1 MATTTIPVTSA
12 SGRHLAEMAAEATSG
27 PAWTTVA
34 RGEIGTLPWCR
45 LRRVVEYIEVH
56 LDQAPT
62 LAQLGAVAG
71 MSPYHFAR
79 LFRRSTG
86 MPPHRFV
93 VRKRIASAITL
104 LAASDLSVARIARTV
119 GFRTPSHFTT
129 VFRRV
134 TGISPSAYRASQV
147 REDVRSRQAGR
158 DENALTQ

>member
-1 MATTTIPVTSA
+1 MTTTIPITSA
-12 SGRHLAEMAAEATSG
+12 SVRHLAGMAADATPG
-27 PAWTTVA
+27 PAWAAVA

-45 LRRVVEYIEVH
+45 LRRVMEYIEAH

-62 LAQLGAVAG
+62 LAQLGAVVC

-93 VRKRIASAITL
+93 VRKRIACAITL
-104 LAASDLSVARIARTV
+104 LAASDLSVARIARMV

-129 VFRRV
+129 VFRRI
-134 TGISPSAYRASQV
+134 TGITPSAYRASHV
-147 REDVRSRQAGR
+147 REGVRSRQGGQ
-158 DENALTQ
+158 DEMH